1 MINKWCSLIAG
12 VLFTLATST
21 LYAAGKW
28 PYDIPAPA
36 TEIGRQIYNLHV
48 LVMYVVY
55 GIFVVVF
62 GAMIYTLIKHRKSR
76 GHEAH
81 QFHEKTSVEILW
93 TIIPFF
99 ILIGM
104 AYPAT
109 KTVLE
114 MKDTSDP
121 DMTVKITGYQWKW
134 EYDYMQDG
142 VRFFSTL
149 STPVD
154 QIQNRAPKGEHY
166 LLEVDNP
173 MVIPTGKK
181 VRLLLTANDVI
192 HAWWVPE
199 FGVKQD
205 AIPGFIKDA
214 WVRVEKPGVY
224 RGQCAE
230 LCGKDHAY
238 MPIVV
243 EALEPAAYAAWAAAQ
258 KTKYAAAAE
267 DSNKTFTLEE
277 LKARGEKVYA
287 ANCAACHGA
296 TGGGVPGVFPAMTGS
311 KLVTGPKDAHI
322 DIVFHGKPG
331 TAMAAFGK
339 QLSDADLAAV
349 VTFERNALGN
359 AVGDVI
365 QPSEIKA
372 RRETKS

>member
-1 MINKWCSLIAG
+1 MINKWCSIIAG
-12 VLFTLATST
+12 VLFAFATST

-28 PYDIPAPA
+28 PYDIPEPA
-36 TEIGRQIYNLHV
+36 TEIGHQIYDLHV

-142 VRFFSTL
+142 VRYFSTL
-149 STPVD
+149 STPRD
-154 QIQNRAPKGEHY
+154 QIENRAPKGEHY

-214 WVRVEKPGVY
+214 WVRVDKPGVY

-230 LCGKDHAY
+230 LCGKDHGY

-243 EALEPAAYAAWAAAQ
+243 EALEPAAYEAWVAAQ
-258 KTKYAAAAE
+258 KTKFAAAAG
-267 DSNKTFTLEE
+267 DSNKTFTMEE
-277 LKARGEKVYA
+277 LKAKGEKVYA

-296 TGGGVPGVFPAMTGS
+296 TGGGVPGVFPPMTGS
-311 KLVTGPKDAHI
+311 KLVVGPKAAHI

-349 VTFERNALGN
+349 VTFERNGLGN
-359 AVGDVI
+359 AVGDMV
-365 QPSEIKA
+365 QPAEIKA
-372 RRETKS
+372 LREAKS